1 MFTVTTN
8 FAICL
13 TFQRMAAPP
22 LGLLL
27 ASLAPLVLEFDPEQ
41 WRAWQQF
48 SNTDQ
53 KFEHADEKLAARLLK
68 ELEKNASKE
77 SDLVLHSEPLES
89 EGSTS
94 GFGPG
99 ILDSHERED
108 EQKILKN
115 MQIEQRFQR
124 NLQSLVNRMNKKE
137 PPEKAP
143 KVSFRDP
150 GSLILYHP
158 IFVLMCFSRSCH
170 KVLNQFIFP

>member
-13 TFQRMAAPP
+13 TFQRMGAPP

-53 KFEHADEKLAARLLK
+53 KFEHADDKLAARLLK

-77 SDLVLHSEPLES
+77 ESDLVLYYETLES

-94 GFGPG
+94 GYGPG
-99 ILDSHERED
+99 VRDPYEREA
-108 EQKILKN
+108 EQNYLKN
-115 MQIEQRFQR
+115 MHIEQRFKR
-124 NLQSLVNRMNKKE
+124 NLRSLVNRMDKKE
-137 PPEKAP
+137 PPFPSRKCEN
-143 KVSFRDP
+143 
-150 GSLILYHP
+150 LI
-158 IFVLMCFSRSCH
+158 FA
-170 KVLNQFIFP
+170 KLNI

>member
-13 TFQRMAAPP
+13 TFQRMGAPP

-77 SDLVLHSEPLES
+77 ESDLDKFYILHSEPLES

-99 ILDSHERED
+99 VRDSYEREV
-108 EQKILKN
+108 EQ
-115 MQIEQRFQR
+115 ER
-124 NLQSLVNRMNKKE
+124 
-137 PPEKAP
+137 
-143 KVSFRDP
+143 
-150 GSLILYHP
+150 
-158 IFVLMCFSRSCH
+158 
-170 KVLNQFIFP
+170 

>member
-13 TFQRMAAPP
+13 TFQRMGAPP
-22 LGLLL
+22 LSLLL

-77 SDLVLHSEPLES
+77 ESNLDKFYILHSEPLES

-99 ILDSHERED
+99 ILDSHEKEA

-137 PPEKAP
+137 PPVKAP

-150 GSLILYHP
+150 GSLILYQP
-158 IFVLMCFSRSCH
+158 IFVLICFFHTVVTKC
-170 KVLNQFIFP
+170 

>member
-8 FAICL
+8 FGICL

-99 ILDSHERED
+99 CSVVD
-108 EQKILKN
+108 
-115 MQIEQRFQR
+115 
-124 NLQSLVNRMNKKE
+124 
-137 PPEKAP
+137 
-143 KVSFRDP
+143 
-150 GSLILYHP
+150 
-158 IFVLMCFSRSCH
+158 IFDG
-170 KVLNQFIFP
+170 LNQV